1 LDLLPER
8 ARQRVEALGGL
19 VVATVPWIS
28 VGCFGL
34 RLQLMTETG
43 HMQIDDAKLA
53 GAFTMAAAM
62 ANDGSILE
70 RRT

>member
-1 LDLLPER
+1 
-8 ARQRVEALGGL
+8 
-19 VVATVPWIS
+19 
-28 VGCFGL
+28 
-34 RLQLMTETG
+34 
-43 HMQIDDAKLA
+43 MQIDDAKLA

>member
-1 LDLLPER
+1 
-8 ARQRVEALGGL
+8 VEALGGL